1 MTSTALTPAR
11 PDSADREW
19 LLECHCAGP
28 VLRLLDNCG
37 WTTVDDPKANVYC
50 ASPDRRV
57 FVGFLP
63 ESPEAAL
70 GELWHISVHG
80 PDGRRAWSTTFGD
93 DVPAQAVAGFLAA
106 LIAYPS
112 RYCDCI

>member
-1 MTSTALTPAR
+1 MTSNAPSPTPTAI
-11 PDSADREW
+11 ADREW
-19 LLECHCAGP
+19 LLECHCAEP
-28 VLRLLDNCG
+28 VLQLLRSRG
-37 WTTVDDPKANVYC
+37 WDTVADPDANVYC

-63 ESPEAAL
+63 ESPEAAF

-80 PDGRRAWSTTFGD
+80 PDGRRAWSTTFGM

-106 LIAYPS
+106 LVAYPS
-112 RYCDCI
+112 RWCGCI